1 GGPTTAAKHV
11 SVGSVTFQPTPAGGR
26 RSVSF
31 ILVIPGIG
39 PIDLGALTILGDPH
53 HAFTVEFVPG
63 ETLTKDANGDQ
74 DYAMLAIF
82 SPPDGAP
89 APFDAT
95 LEIPDAAGDP
105 TILYDFVL
113 NGDIASV
120 AEPASAGLLGVGL
133 AGLLW
138 ARRRRAMRI

>member
-1 GGPTTAAKHV
+1 
-11 SVGSVTFQPTPAGGR
+11 
-26 RSVSF
+26 
-31 ILVIPGIG
+31 
-39 PIDLGALTILGDPH
+39 
-53 HAFTVEFVPG
+53 
-63 ETLTKDANGDQ
+63 
-74 DYAMLAIF
+74 MLAIF
-82 SPPDGAP
+82 SPPDGASG
-89 APFDAT
+89 PFDAT